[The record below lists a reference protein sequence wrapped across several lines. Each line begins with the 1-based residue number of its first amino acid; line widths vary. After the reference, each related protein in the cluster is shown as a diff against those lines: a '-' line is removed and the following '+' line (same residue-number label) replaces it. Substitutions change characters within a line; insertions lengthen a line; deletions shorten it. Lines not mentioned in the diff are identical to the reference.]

1 MANMILYYL
10 ANGIYDA
17 FKNNKIFYYRY
28 IIEYKSYLENHIWYD
43 YIFINI
49 YTHEVCNRRCNRHI
63 NKRYFC

>member
-1 MANMILYYL
+1 MANMILSYL

-28 IIEYKSYLENHIWYD
+28 VIEYKSYLENHIWYD

-49 YTHEVCNRRCNRHI
+49 YIHMKYVIEDVTDI
-63 NKRYFC
+63 

>member
-1 MANMILYYL
+1 MILSYL

-43 YIFINI
+43 YILESSITDKKLI
-49 YTHEVCNRRCNRHI
+49 YNDRNQNSCL
-63 NKRYFC
+63 